1 MPEDVIGR
9 RAKIINILFHPGLK
23 KRSNKHSFH
32 SPGLGNITWREAVSG
47 APPMSTVL
55 AQDRFFSDSLSFTLD
70 NQDPQ
75 SYHDDVKGRGPQ
87 DSTPALAA
95 DLMNQTGER

>member
-1 MPEDVIGR
+1 M
-9 RAKIINILFHPGLK
+9 
-23 KRSNKHSFH
+23 SCQ
-32 SPGLGNITWREAVSG
+32 EAVLRV
-47 APPMSTVL
+47 PPMSTVL

-75 SYHDDVKGRGPQ
+75 SHHDDVAGRGPQ

-95 DLMNQTGER
+95 DLMNRTGER